1 MTAQE
6 ARRHL
11 RYSAWA
17 SRRVLDAVMAL
28 PEEQRG
34 RDLGSSHKGL
44 LGTLDHILFGD
55 RVWIERMLG
64 TPIGASGEPIEVE
77 WPKVQKRWDDWASSV
92 TDDDLMRVIDYR
104 DLRGAARQSAAS
116 EIVMHV
122 VNHATLHRGQVMSML
137 RQLGIAPPQTDLI
150 AFYREEKTEE
160 AHA

>member
-1 MTAQE
+1 MTARE

-28 PEEQRG
+28 SEEERRRDRG
-34 RDLGSSHKGL
+34 ASHGGL

-55 RVWIERMLG
+55 RVWIARMLG
-64 TPIGASGEPIEVE
+64 TPIEPSGEPIEVE
-77 WPKVQKRWDDWASSV
+77 WPAVQKRWDDWARSV
-92 TDDDLMRVIDYR
+92 TDGDLARVIDYK
-104 DLRGAARQSAAS
+104 DLRGATRQSGAF

-150 AFYREEKTEE
+150 TFYREEQREE

>member
-17 SRRVLDAVMAL
+17 SRRVLDAVNAL

-34 RDLGSSHKGL
+34 RDMGSSHGGL
-44 LGTLDHILFGD
+44 LGTLNHILLGD
-55 RVWIERMLG
+55 RIWIARILG
-64 TPIGASGEPIEVE
+64 TTIEPSGEPIEVE
-77 WPKVQKRWDDWASSV
+77 WPAVQKRWDDWARSV
-92 TDDDLMRVIDYR
+92 TDDDLARRIDFK
-104 DLRGAARQSAAS
+104 DFRGGARQSAAS

-150 AFYREEKTEE
+150 TFYREEQGAE

>member
-1 MTAQE
+1 MTAEE

-17 SRRVLDAVMAL
+17 SGRLLDAVMAL
-28 PEEQRG
+28 PEDQRG
-34 RDLGSSHKGL
+34 RDLGSSHGGL
-44 LGTLDHILFGD
+44 LGTLDHVLFGD

-64 TPIGASGEPIEVE
+64 RPVPASGEAIDVE
-77 WPKVQKRWDDWASSV
+77 WPAIQKRWEDWASSV
-92 TDDDLMRVIDYR
+92 RDQDLAREIDYQ
-104 DLRGAARQSAAS
+104 DLRGAARQSAAC

-150 AFYREEKTEE
+150 TFYREEQRVQ

>member
-1 MTAQE
+1 MTARE
-6 ARRHL
+6 AQRHL

-17 SRRVLDAVMAL
+17 SRRVLDAVIAL

-55 RVWIERMLG
+55 RVWIARILD
-64 TPIGASGEPIEVE
+64 TPIEASGEPIELE
-77 WPKVQKRWDDWASSV
+77 WPAVQKRWSDWASSV
-92 TDDDLMRVIDYR
+92 TDDDLARAVSYKDS
-104 DLRGAARQSAAS
+104 RGATHQSAAV

-150 AFYREEKTEE
+150 TFYRAEQREE

>member
-17 SRRVLDAVMAL
+17 SRRVLDAVNAL

-34 RDLGSSHKGL
+34 RDMGSSHGGL
-44 LGTLDHILFGD
+44 LGTLNHILFGD
-55 RVWIERMLG
+55 RIWIARMLDTTIER
-64 TPIGASGEPIEVE
+64 SSEPIEVE
-77 WPKVQKRWDDWASSV
+77 WLAVQKRWDDWASSV
-92 TDDDLMRVIDYR
+92 TDDDLAHVIAYK
-104 DLRGAARQSAAS
+104 DLRGATRQSAAS

-150 AFYREEKTEE
+150 TFYREDQGAE

>member
-17 SRRVLDAVMAL
+17 SRRVLDAVIAL

-34 RDLGSSHKGL
+34 RNMGSSHGGL
-44 LGTLDHILFGD
+44 LGTLNHILFGD
-55 RVWIERMLG
+55 RIWIARILDTTIE
-64 TPIGASGEPIEVE
+64 PSGEPIEVE
-77 WPKVQKRWDDWASSV
+77 WTAVQKRWDDWASSV
-92 TDDDLMRVIDYR
+92 TDDDLARRIDYK
-104 DLRGAARQSAAS
+104 DFHGAARQSAAS

-150 AFYREEKTEE
+150 TFYREEQTEE